1 VLSKF
6 TIPLIILPLLS
17 FAIAVV
23 TQFVMLLL
31 SSAVLLGSGLMW
43 GRSGHGCRSSTCH

>member
-6 TIPLIILPLLS
+6 AIPLVILPLLS

-31 SSAVLLGSGLMW
+31 SSAVLVAAA
-43 GRSGHGCRSSTCH
+43 